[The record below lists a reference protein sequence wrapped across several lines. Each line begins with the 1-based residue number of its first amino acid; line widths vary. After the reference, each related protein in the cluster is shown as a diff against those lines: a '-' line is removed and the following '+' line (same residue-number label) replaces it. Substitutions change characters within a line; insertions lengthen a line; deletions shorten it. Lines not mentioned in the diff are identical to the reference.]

1 MATLST
7 IRNRIKSDLELSGT
21 ARDSQID
28 DAIRSAIRWYN
39 GSQLWFL
46 QKKDAVT
53 LLTGNDSVA
62 LPSDFGSL
70 KPRSGRLPYSGIY
83 YSQGYGFDQYTWAEL
98 NGRFRSNLTSARPTK
113 YAISGSTLYVDCLA
127 DGDYAIELTYF
138 KKDATEPTGDSGTSF
153 WFEEGQ
159 DAIRARAMAFFKD
172 EAQDYETAANDWA
185 RADAYFSKLIEQSNQ
200 YTGII

>member
-7 IRNRIKSDLELSGT
+7 IRNRIKSDLELTGT
-21 ARDSQID
+21 IRDSQID

-39 GSQLWFL
+39 GSPLWFL

-53 LLTGNDSVA
+53 LATGNDSVA

-70 KPRSGRLPYSGIY
+70 KPRSARLPYSGIY
-83 YSQGYGFDQYTWAEL
+83 YSQGYGFNQETWAEL
-98 NGRFRSNLTSARPTK
+98 NGRYRSNLTSARPTK
-113 YAISGSTLYVDCLA
+113 YAVMGTSIYVDCLS
-127 DGDYAIELTYF
+127 DSDYAIEITYY
-138 KKDATEPTGDSGTSF
+138 KKDATEPTGDNGTSF

-159 DAIRARAMAFFKD
+159 DVIRSRAMAFFKD
-172 EAQDYETAANDWA
+172 EAQDYEAKADDWA
-185 RADAYFSKLIEQSNQ
+185 RADAYYSKLLEQSNL